1 MHQRPHRDLGDS
13 TAAKACKFRQRHH
26 YKDMI
31 QISQSAQ
38 DYFNHLIRGQEE
50 DGLGLRISVDM
61 PGTPQASCDLQFCP
75 DGSQGPQDE
84 KLSLEGFDFFVDR
97 DSAMWLDGAEID
109 FEEDATGG
117 QLTIRAPGIKGSAPE
132 TDAPLADQVQWVL
145 DSEINPML
153 ASHGGRVSLVE
164 VTSDTKVVLQF
175 GGGCHGCGMAD
186 VTLKQGISRT
196 LHERFPEIA
205 DVVDVTDHA
214 SGENPYYETGQ
225 SGNSA
230 L

>member
-1 MHQRPHRDLGDS
+1 M
-13 TAAKACKFRQRHH
+13 ACKFEQRHH
-26 YKDMI
+26 YRNMI

-38 DYFNHLIRGQEE
+38 DYFSHLISQQDEA
-50 DGLGLRISVDM
+50 GLGLRISVNF

-75 DGSQGPQDE
+75 KDGEGENDE
-84 KLSLEGFDFFVDR
+84 RLELEAFDFFVDYE
-97 DSAMWLDGAEID
+97 SSSWLDDAKID
-109 FEEDATGG
+109 FEEDTTGG
-117 QLTIRAPGIKGSAPE
+117 QLTIRAPGIKGSAPDDE
-132 TDAPLADQVQWVL
+132 APLADRVRWVL

-164 VTSDTKVVLQF
+164 VTEKSEVVLQF

-196 LHERFPEIA
+196 LHERFSEIA

-214 SGENPYYETGQ
+214 SGENPYYD
-225 SGNSA
+225 SGESGRSV